1 MLEDARS
8 RGSRR
13 RLSDATSVSA
23 AAGPA
28 QVLHLSSGAQTG
40 LAIISALEDIVDEEG
55 EVKLHGGTWY
65 NIASSEGEF
74 LLYTATLHS
83 GPTSS
88 WLKPNST
95 TADHRDS
102 SYLYIRFSE
111 LSTNARVLTTVTNVL
126 LRECLPGT

>member
-40 LAIISALEDIVDEEG
+40 LAIISALEDVVAEES
-55 EVKLHGGTWY
+55 EVKLHGVPGKMFT
-65 NIASSEGEF
+65 SSEDEF
-74 LLYTATLHS
+74 
-83 GPTSS
+83 
-88 WLKPNST
+88 ST
-95 TADHRDS
+95 
-102 SYLYIRFSE
+102 
-111 LSTNARVLTTVTNVL
+111 
-126 LRECLPGT
+126 